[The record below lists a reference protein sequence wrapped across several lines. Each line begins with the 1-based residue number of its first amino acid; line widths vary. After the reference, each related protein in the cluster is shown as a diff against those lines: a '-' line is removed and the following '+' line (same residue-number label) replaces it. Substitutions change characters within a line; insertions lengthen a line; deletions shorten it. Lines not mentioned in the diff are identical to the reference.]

1 MGKDPPRPTDGE
13 FYEAQQVKV
22 FFADQWHEGR
32 VVAMSGIGRVRVH
45 FDDKEYEMATSD
57 VRSCQQNAASKKISD
72 STARGHGAESSTQK
86 KVLPMMI
93 TPGMKIEAWY
103 WDRWYG
109 GFVKSPVADGKVWVE
124 MDGVSYHVSITDIRP
139 AEKQRA
145 ILPMPK
151 RVAV

>member
-86 KVLPMMI
+86 KGFAYDDNSRNENRGMVL
-93 TPGMKIEAWY
+93 GQVV
-103 WDRWYG
+103 RR
-109 GFVKSPVADGKVWVE
+109 FC
-124 MDGVSYHVSITDIRP
+124 
-139 AEKQRA
+139 
-145 ILPMPK
+145 
-151 RVAV
+151 